1 MKPWIKILLEVLGTL
16 LWYLLLIWSALIVV
30 ENSNRNATFVACCAA
45 VLLVV
50 TGFLYVFYDVFG
62 RLPRWDDLNELW
74 LRMTMLRPK
83 NIGALIV
90 VITIVVL
97 AAVTCPDKQKHVEAH
112 MDTVETT
119 STLGY
124 LLQEAQLNED
134 LSIRNNILF
143 SVAESKRFE
152 RIVSVGIFGL
162 VIVLNEY
169 SWTEDPIDEI
179 LFGK

>member
-1 MKPWIKILLEVLGTL
+1 MKPWIKILLEVLGTW

-62 RLPRWDDLNELW
+62 RLPRWAVSI
-74 LRMTMLRPK
+74 LRPK
-83 NIGALIV
+83 NIGAVIV
-90 VITIVVL
+90 VTTIVIL
-97 AAVTCPDKQKHVEAH
+97 AAITCPDKRKHVETH
-112 MDTVETT
+112 MDTLETT
-119 STLGY
+119 TILGY

-152 RIVSVGIFGL
+152 RIVSVGIFGK

-169 SWTEDPIDEI
+169 SWKEDPIDEI